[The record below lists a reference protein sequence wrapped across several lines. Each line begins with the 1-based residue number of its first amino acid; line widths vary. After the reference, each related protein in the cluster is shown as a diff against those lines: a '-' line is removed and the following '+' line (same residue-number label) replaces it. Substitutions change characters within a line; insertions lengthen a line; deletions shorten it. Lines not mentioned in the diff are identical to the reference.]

1 MEWLYTAIKSER
13 LDEHNERIVDLQ
25 EGQES
30 TTKIVGELKEKQSY
44 QNQKVSSLEE
54 NLKVSDNIMKRIV
67 CMMIKH

>member
-1 MEWLYTAIKSER
+1 MTKGMNSER

-30 TTKIVGELKEKQSY
+30 TTKIVGELREKQSY

-54 NLKVSDNIMKRIV
+54 NLKVSDNIMKRIF